1 MKWLLFLGVVM
12 SLTLAVCAEV
22 NDDPHLWLEEV
33 TGDKAL
39 AWVKERNAESTA
51 ALTENDAF
59 RTLRDRL
66 LQILDSEARIPFV
79 SKAGD
84 YYYNFWR
91 DAKHTRGVWR
101 RTTLEAYRQDKP
113 HWEMVLDLD
122 ALAAAEQENW
132 VWKGSQ
138 CLKPSYERCLL
149 SLSRGGADA
158 TVTRE
163 FDVTQKV
170 FVADGF
176 VLPEAKS
183 RISWRDLDSV
193 FVATDFGPGSL
204 TRSGYPRIVKEWR
217 RGTAVAE
224 AVQVFAGQLDD
235 VSVGAFRTKTP
246 GYERDWISRSL
257 TFWTYELFLRREGQ
271 LIKIEKPDDARA
283 VSDRDL
289 LYITLRTPWT
299 VGGKTWPAGALL
311 VADLERFLQGERQF
325 DLLFEP
331 GERKSLAGFT
341 PARHHLLLNELDN
354 VRNRLSVLT
363 REEGKW
369 RRAELPGVP
378 QFSAVH
384 ATPVDPDTSD
394 DYFMTVTDYLTP
406 PSLYMGTLG
415 AGPAEKLKAGP
426 AFFDADGLAVSQHEA
441 VSADGTRIP
450 YFQVARHDLAL
461 NGRNPTLLYGYGGF
475 EVAMLP
481 GYQAVTGAAW
491 LEAGGVYVVANIRG
505 GGEFGPRWHQAA
517 LQQNRHKAYED
528 FIAVAEDLMRQQVTT
543 PAHLGIMGQS
553 NGGLLMGNMLTRW
566 PTCSGRSSAR
576 SPCSTCSAILS
587 CSRARAGRRNTAIQP
602 CRRNGRSSARFRH
615 IITSVRTCNIRG
627 HCSRPR
633 RATTASIP
641 VMPAKWSRA

>member
-1 MKWLLFLGVVM
+1 MAPIPRGVM

-132 VWKGSQ
+132 VWKGSN
-138 CLKPSYERCLL
+138 CLKPSYQRCLL

-246 GYERDWISRSL
+246 GYERDWIPRSL
-257 TFWTYELFLRREGQ
+257 TFWTHELFLRREGQ

-289 LYITLRTPWT
+289 LYIALRTPWT

-311 VADLERFLQGERQF
+311 VADLE
-325 DLLFEP
+325 
-331 GERKSLAGFT
+331 GFC
-341 PARHHLLLNELDN
+341 
-354 VRNRLSVLT
+354 
-363 REEGKW
+363 
-369 RRAELPGVP
+369 
-378 QFSAVH
+378 
-384 ATPVDPDTSD
+384 
-394 DYFMTVTDYLTP
+394 
-406 PSLYMGTLG
+406 
-415 AGPAEKLKAGP
+415 
-426 AFFDADGLAVSQHEA
+426 
-441 VSADGTRIP
+441 
-450 YFQVARHDLAL
+450 
-461 NGRNPTLLYGYGGF
+461 
-475 EVAMLP
+475 
-481 GYQAVTGAAW
+481 
-491 LEAGGVYVVANIRG
+491 RG
-505 GGEFGPRWHQAA
+505 
-517 LQQNRHKAYED
+517 
-528 FIAVAEDLMRQQVTT
+528 
-543 PAHLGIMGQS
+543 
-553 NGGLLMGNMLTRW
+553 
-566 PTCSGRSSAR
+566 SGS
-576 SPCSTCSAILS
+576 STCSSSQVSGSHWPASRQPGIT
-587 CSRARAGRRNTAIQP
+587 CS
-602 CRRNGRSSARFRH
+602 
-615 IITSVRTCNIRG
+615 
-627 HCSRPR
+627 
-633 RATTASIP
+633 
-641 VMPAKWSRA
+641 